1 MNAFSARS
9 LLAVLAEIPDPRG
22 RQGRRHSLAAML
34 AATVCA
40 ILCGARGYTGIAD
53 CIGHQEVPVWHR
65 LGFRRKPPTRN
76 AFRNLLMAL
85 CPRQLEAALR
95 CWIANL
101 LGRPL
106 NRPKGIIERPIRPVQ
121 AGRIAA

>member
-1 MNAFSARS
+1 MNALSAGS
-9 LLAVLAEIPDPRG
+9 LLAVLAELPDPP
-22 RQGRRHSLAAML
+22 
-34 AATVCA
+34 
-40 ILCGARGYTGIAD
+40 
-53 CIGHQEVPVWHR
+53 IGHQEVPVWQR

-101 LGRPL
+101 LGRPPNVTNVAAAL
-106 NRPKGIIERPIRPVQ
+106 HCHAYRTSDLLKVVGILKH
-121 AGRIAA
+121 